1 MTHDQLRKAL
11 GELKGEHNVRFT
23 FIQCAESLHVAN
35 ALLVPEEDDRIVKL
49 TDGRKEYLIDA
60 ERVLYVE
67 IG

>member
-11 GELKGEHNVRFT
+11 GDLNGERNIRFM
-23 FIQCAESLHVAN
+23 FVDCAEDLHVSN
-35 ALLVPEEDDRIVKL
+35 ALLVPKELDQIVKL

-60 ERVLYVE
+60 DRVLWVE